1 MIMFL
6 RLQFL
11 MNLPK
16 VRDVILSSQILI
28 LLGRDFVNAAWS
40 MTHRSDPMSEP

>member
-1 MIMFL
+1 MIFL
-6 RLQFL
+6 HLQFL

-16 VRDVILSSQILI
+16 VCNVIPSSQILI

-40 MTHRSDPMSEP
+40 MTRRSDPMSEP